1 MLNPDSQWLKLCQI
15 KKGRWKTQQNTLQSH
30 PRWAIFIKINN
41 KCILQKV
48 CRRITQFVTFY
59 EKERATDRLILYLP
73 ESCHLTS
80 LYGTSEAIS
89 WPSPSVGSFR
99 SGKPLL
105 AVAERLPVLPSTGNT
120 VLHGEPFFNSV
131 NWNGHLQVIDEKKLH
146 VRWLNN

>member
-1 MLNPDSQWLKLCQI
+1 M
-15 KKGRWKTQQNTLQSH
+15 
-30 PRWAIFIKINN
+30 
-41 KCILQKV
+41 
-48 CRRITQFVTFY
+48 TFY

-120 VLHGEPFFNSV
+120 VLHREPFFNSV

-146 VRWLNN
+146 VR